1 MLNDLKLSLE
11 ECLAVLESFV
21 QSNKLSHAEIY
32 DTVTLVRERGE
43 EHPKEQLVH
52 SPPHRDDTQRKK
64 RHRQQLQGG
73 KRNESLLQSRYRHV
87 AIRIAYDGST
97 YNGFAENCGSST
109 DNSVEK
115 QVFAALTKTCL
126 IASRSTCN
134 YSRCGRT
141 DRGVSAFGQVI
152 ALLIR
157 SRIPKLDGKGRE
169 IGEEELPKNS
179 FEPISV
185 LQKKVDNNHKQG
197 LFQKDDSHNT
207 VNHSGSSLSDDCVQE
222 LTLHEFDY
230 CRILNGVLPDTIRA
244 IGWTPV
250 SPEFS
255 ARFSAMDRTYRYFF
269 VRKNYNLSTMQ
280 RALDKL
286 IGTHDFRNL
295 CKMDTEAVSNFQRC
309 IKYAKLVVIDDPD
322 DNSNRGQIAST
333 RDKEYRQMCYF
344 EICGQAFLW
353 HMIRCI
359 VAVCF
364 MVGAGYEE
372 PSIMDD
378 LLDINKCPAK
388 PSYAMA
394 PDLPL
399 VLHSCSYQ
407 NVTFGHSSVN
417 LWELTNTLERRW
429 GEAAIAAE
437 RIRNALESLMQE
449 TYVQIDEFCSFFND
463 TLRSKQHQKQGNN
476 YGITNEAILLP
487 DEIILETIRKVQERH
502 LSVGAKQ
509 ENAVLKV
516 RSSESPCAS
525 TVSSDSRI
533 TVTTANNKSIISWR
547 YALAAIHELG
557 YLPPASSGPICG
569 SNTFGRKPLVTHKHV
584 KLMMR
589 STGTTYEE
597 KILSMKGK
605 KRERYESNMMKKQQ
619 PIDDQLFYERM
630 TKHGGS
636 GV

>member
-1 MLNDLKLSLE
+1 MLNDLNLSLE
-11 ECLAVLESFV
+11 ECLAVLELFV
-21 QSNKLSHAEIY
+21 QSNKLSHTEIC
-32 DTVTLVRERGE
+32 DTLALVRERGGKHTKVQLQ
-43 EHPKEQLVH
+43 HP
-52 SPPHRDDTQRKK
+52 SPLRDDHKSKK
-64 RHRQQLQGG
+64 RQKQLHGS

-87 AIRIAYDGST
+87 AIRISYDGST
-97 YNGFAENCGSST
+97 YSGFAENCGSTT

-126 IASRSTCN
+126 IASRSSCN

-157 SRIPKLDGKGRE
+157 SRIPKVDGKGRE
-169 IGEEELPKNS
+169 IPEEGLPKNS

-185 LQKKVDNNHKQG
+185 MQKKVEKKNN
-197 LFQKDDSHNT
+197 QKEGSQNDEIHNSE
-207 VNHSGSSLSDDCVQE
+207 NQSSRNFGEEFGQE

-230 CRILNGVLPDTIRA
+230 CRILNGVLPDNIRT

-250 SPEFS
+250 FDQFS

-269 VRKNYNLSTMQ
+269 VRKNYNLSAMQ
-280 RALDKL
+280 QALDKL

-309 IKYAKLVVIDDPD
+309 IKYAKLVVIGDHGDTSKMGD
-322 DNSNRGQIAST
+322 AAST
-333 RDKEYRQMCYF
+333 LSNGYRQMCYF

-364 MVGAGYEE
+364 MVGAGHEE
-372 PSIMDD
+372 PSVVDD
-378 LLDINKCPAK
+378 LLDVNKCPAK

-394 PDLPL
+394 SDLPL

-407 NVTFGHSSVN
+407 NVTFGHSSVT

-429 GEAAIAAE
+429 EEAAIAAE
-437 RIRNALESLMQE
+437 RIRNAIESLQQE
-449 TYVQIDEFCSFFND
+449 TYVQIDEFCSFLND
-463 TLRSKQHQKQGNN
+463 ILGSKQLQKQGNN
-476 YGITNEAILLP
+476 NGISNET
-487 DEIILETIRKVQERH
+487 ILETIRKLQERQILIGTKQDDIVLQRF
-502 LSVGAKQ
+502 LSRSQ
-509 ENAVLKV
+509 NASNIV
-516 RSSESPCAS
+516 
-525 TVSSDSRI
+525 TDTTI
-533 TVTTANNKSIISWR
+533 TTTSANEKSIISWR
-547 YALAAIHELG
+547 CALAAIYDLG
-557 YLPPASSGPICG
+557 FPLQTSYGPING
-569 SNTFGRKPLVTHKHV
+569 SNVSGRKPLFFHKHV
-584 KLMMR
+584 KLMKR

-605 KRERYESNMMKKQQ
+605 KRDRFESNMMKKQQ
-619 PIDDQLFYERM
+619 PADDQEFYERM
-630 TKHGGS
+630 TKYGGS